1 MEGLSAA
8 QSFVS
13 DLRLG
18 LPRVLKA
25 RRPLDE
31 GRGAITGM
39 VVYDELA
46 LLGGLAQ
53 YILASGLSITESS
66 GWVPQRSCGESGLVN
81 DRMLR
86 SVMRLK
92 DQSLLVRPIAL
103 RVEVLSASSF
113 GRSFGP
119 QDDALIWH

>member
-1 MEGLSAA
+1 MDGLSAE

-46 LLGGLAQ
+46 LLSGRAQ
-53 YILASGLSITESS
+53 YILASDLSITKSS
-66 GWVPQRSCGESGLVN
+66 GWVLQRSCGDTELVN
-81 DRMLR
+81 DRMPK
-86 SVMRLK
+86 SVMHPM
-92 DQSLLVRPIAL
+92 DQSLLVRLIAL
-103 RVEVLSASSF
+103 RDEVLSASF
-113 GRSFGP
+113 FRRSFGP
-119 QDDALIWH
+119 QDDALIQH

>member
-1 MEGLSAA
+1 MEGLSTE

-25 RRPLDE
+25 RRPPDE

-46 LLGGLAQ
+46 LLGG
-53 YILASGLSITESS
+53 
-66 GWVPQRSCGESGLVN
+66 
-81 DRMLR
+81 
-86 SVMRLK
+86 
-92 DQSLLVRPIAL
+92 
-103 RVEVLSASSF
+103 
-113 GRSFGP
+113 
-119 QDDALIWH
+119 